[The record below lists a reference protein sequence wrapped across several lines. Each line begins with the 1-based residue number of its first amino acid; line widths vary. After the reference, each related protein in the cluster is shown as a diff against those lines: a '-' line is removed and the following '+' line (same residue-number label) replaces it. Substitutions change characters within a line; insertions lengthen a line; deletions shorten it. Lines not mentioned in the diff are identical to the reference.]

1 MSVEEHNSEGSVN
14 SNVENWSLDTNDYHV
29 NWSAKDRAIIDENIS
44 YHETCYYLLKDLKS
58 NYCRSFKLPT
68 TPKFKIG
75 DLMRNEKKTSAKL
88 EGIDLHTYLTSKLV
102 MESQIVDSDLHFPDL
117 SILENNIS
125 IEEMKQHLITGF
137 KFVQKE
143 ECKLFRLYL
152 DFGEWLDNAFKVFQ
166 NSSINIKWSE
176 WLKINVNINDRY
188 ARELRSL
195 SIQFKSFKKFRNLSI
210 TLSEILSRKT
220 EIIKMLNTY
229 RSFWENEY

>member
-14 SNVENWSLDTNDYHV
+14 
-29 NWSAKDRAIIDENIS
+29 
-44 YHETCYYLLKDLKS
+44 
-58 NYCRSFKLPT
+58 
-68 TPKFKIG
+68 
-75 DLMRNEKKTSAKL
+75 
-88 EGIDLHTYLTSKLV
+88 
-102 MESQIVDSDLHFPDL
+102 L